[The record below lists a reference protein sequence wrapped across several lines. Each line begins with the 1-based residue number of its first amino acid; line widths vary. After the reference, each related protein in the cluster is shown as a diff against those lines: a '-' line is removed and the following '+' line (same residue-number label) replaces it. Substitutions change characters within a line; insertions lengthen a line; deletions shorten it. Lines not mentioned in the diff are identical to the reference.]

1 MNNCFIYPGVVI
13 NPLTLR
19 SLDQTQNQQQNE
31 IIQMLSKAAKTDDDL
46 EDDDCDLGDALG
58 GLTDMQKMSDLIN
71 DLRQQ
76 NQNFVI
82 EISPTKHMF
91 FEYFYDD
98 PIFKLTGPKTAT

>member
-1 MNNCFIYPGVVI
+1 
-13 NPLTLR
+13 
-19 SLDQTQNQQQNE
+19 
-31 IIQMLSKAAKTDDDL
+31 MLSKAAKTDDDL

-58 GLTDMQKMSDLIN
+58 GLTDMQKMNDLIK

-82 EISPTKHMF
+82 EITPTKHMF

-98 PIFKLTGPKTAT
+98 PILSFQALKLPLNRARVVNVLAAMTLTKASRM